1 MFIRKMISLVV
12 DNIEEPAKVREI
24 LFGTEI
30 RTRHASNFETTFGQL
45 LVEARAID
53 TDNMIGD
60 ALLYGSAAGIYYTIL
75 RRVKAPDDAWN
86 MSDILTPRAPKHG

>member
-1 MFIRKMISLVV
+1 MEQDTQAHFKMDWCV
-12 DNIEEPAKVREI
+12 A
-24 LFGTEI
+24 FG
-30 RTRHASNFETTFGQL
+30 RL

-75 RRVKAPDDAWN
+75 RRVKAPDDAWD
-86 MSDILTPRAPKHG
+86 MSEILTPRAPNNG